1 MKSCLVFFVSSPVLF
16 YSPFYCWPPH
26 QLSELSA
33 GVGYTPRTGSARS
46 PPRRH
51 SRILPRVW
59 TANWRWNKSFRSHLW
74 LVPCPH
80 YLNSA
85 QKSPGRG
92 FKTSAKITAEV
103 LEVLDLPHEHET
115 VTASLVSHVWLL
127 SVETDEERIGR
138 LSLYSAGDW
147 RAGREERWG

>member
-1 MKSCLVFFVSSPVLF
+1 MFQVRFCFILRFIVGLHTNFQNSLLVLDILHALDLLILLLVVTLESCLEF
-16 YSPFYCWPPH
+16 
-26 QLSELSA
+26 ELLIEDEIN
-33 GVGYTPRTGSARS
+33 
-46 PPRRH
+46 H
-51 SRILPRVW
+51 
-59 TANWRWNKSFRSHLW
+59 FRSHLW

-147 RAGREERWG
+147 RAGREER

>member
-1 MKSCLVFFVSSPVLF
+1 MFQVRFCFILRFIVGLHTNFQNSLLVLDILHALDLLILLLVVTLESCLEF
-16 YSPFYCWPPH
+16 
-26 QLSELSA
+26 ELL
-33 GVGYTPRTGSARS
+33 
-46 PPRRH
+46 
-51 SRILPRVW
+51 IEDEI
-59 TANWRWNKSFRSHLW
+59 NNFRSHLW

-147 RAGREERWG
+147 RAGREER